1 MGKKETFVFFFFL
14 LWQFFRGEPAMSKSF
29 FLNTTNPDYMKYL
42 RSYKRLM
49 LESVLILSQGSPTVS
64 SDVEAILEFETNFAK
79 VLRVFLYFMSYN
91 NYGKS

>member
-1 MGKKETFVFFFFL
+1 
-14 LWQFFRGEPAMSKSF
+14 MSKSF

-79 VLRVFLYFMSYN
+79 VSIFYTLSNPKILSLPSWNIQNVFVLFCIL
-91 NYGKS
+91 